1 MGIFSAKS
9 ARVMA
14 LAALLGITLALIFSR
29 QSSMAGADGGI
40 TIWELCASNHGCL
53 TDGKGAHPDWIELT
67 NTGEEAVN
75 LKGFT
80 LGDSKRKLDLA
91 VLPDYMLQPGEYL
104 VLCASGGEGW
114 DGHYYHVPFRLSAQG
129 EFLSLADPSGR
140 ILQAIFMPAMGDDE
154 SYGISEQGAMVRT
167 AQPTPGAGNQ
177 IDGYSG
183 QAAPMGL
190 VEQRR

>member
-1 MGIFSAKS
+1 MGIFSAKP

-91 VLPDYMLQPGEYL
+91 VLPEYVAARGVFGAVRFRRRGMGRPL
-104 VLCASGGEGW
+104 LPRALS
-114 DGHYYHVPFRLSAQG
+114 PFR
-129 EFLSLADPSGR
+129 PGR
-140 ILQAIFMPAMGDDE
+140 VPK
-154 SYGISEQGAMVRT
+154 
-167 AQPTPGAGNQ
+167 PG
-177 IDGYSG
+177 
-183 QAAPMGL
+183 
-190 VEQRR
+190 